1 MNNSS
6 EESRELYKRQAE
18 RNSLELTKKNK
29 ELVEKIQELDLL
41 KAKYED
47 ALNNY
52 QDLSAQVIV
61 IGKESSYLF
70 YLALWETDQKHLKQ
84 VVS

>member
-61 IGKESSYLF
+61 IRKESSYLF